1 MAAFFTLKN
10 KPYEAS
16 VVTLILVG
24 SVVFTVISY
33 EEVYDLSKID
43 EENKAERVFND
54 DAFQKWK

>member
-16 VVTLILVG
+16 TITLILVV
-24 SVVFTVISY
+24 SVIFTVISY
-33 EEVYDLSKID
+33 EEVYDLSKIE
-43 EENKAERVFND
+43 EENQDSRVFND